1 MTLCMRIPTGDM
13 EMISER
19 KKVRIKIAVITI
31 VMTVTL
37 CCLVTSC
44 FRLGRKKPSED
55 DIYGWYELK
64 IDKGHYVMSVQ
75 DDYIDVFFFKKDNE
89 NEETMSASERNIGY
103 SYKICDIEVKG
114 SRVIINAIEDY
125 DRTEQGP
132 AWHWTLSEELYDYI
146 DEFEYSN
153 NSIVNWHPN
162 SSKGTY
168 KRSEREHPLCE
179 KILEDRKRCVETA
192 KTAKPLELE
201 EIKYFSEAKFGRDD
215 IYFVAKITN
224 PNPFRVYKPELLF
237 YRSDKLNPL
246 ETAKVEWFIEA
257 ESTSIVVIEFYDESH
272 GSGSDIFRDSVKCEI
287 NYNIYLIR
295 FPGQENTYE
304 VVSPGKVTL
313 DDNGYVKNV
322 LFETRCTY
330 GNDRQLGD
338 VMGEKFKLNMIFYKD
353 DEIVGFGFDEF
364 NLPNETRQ
372 RGIRYFTPIADY
384 DRFEV
389 YVS

>member
-1 MTLCMRIPTGDM
+1 
-13 EMISER
+13 MISER
-19 KKVRIKIAVITI
+19 NNVRIKIAVITI
-31 VMTVTL
+31 VMTAIL
-37 CCLVTSC
+37 CSLVTSC
-44 FRLGRKKPSED
+44 FRLGGKKPSED

-64 IDKGHYVMSVQ
+64 IAEGHYVMSVQ
-75 DDYIDVFFFKKDNE
+75 DDYIDVFFFDKDNE
-89 NEETMSASERNIGY
+89 NEETMSASERDVGY

-114 SRVIINAIEDY
+114 SRVIINAFEDY

-132 AWHWTLSEELYDYI
+132 AWHWTLSEELNDNYI

-257 ESTSIVVIEFYDESH
+257 ESTSIVVIKFYDESH
-272 GSGSDIFRDSVKCEI
+272 GSGSDVFRDSVKCEI

-322 LFETRCTY
+322 LFETRFTY

-338 VMGEKFKLNMIFYKD
+338 VMDEKFKLNMIFYKD

>member
-1 MTLCMRIPTGDM
+1 
-13 EMISER
+13 MISER
-19 KKVRIKIAVITI
+19 NKVRIKIAVITI
-31 VMTVTL
+31 VMTAIL

-44 FRLGRKKPSED
+44 FRLGGKKPSED

-64 IDKGHYVMSVQ
+64 IDEGHYVMSVQ

-114 SRVIINAIEDY
+114 SRVIINALDDY

-132 AWHWTLSEELYDYI
+132 AWHWTLSEELNDYI

-179 KILEDRKRCVETA
+179 KLLEDRKRCVEAA

-201 EIKYFSEAKFGRDD
+201 EIKYLPEAKFGRDD

-364 NLPNETRQ
+364 DFVSRTKQ
-372 RGIRYFTPIADY
+372 IGIRYFTPIADY

>member
-1 MTLCMRIPTGDM
+1 
-13 EMISER
+13 MISER
-19 KKVRIKIAVITI
+19 NKVRIKIAVITI
-31 VMTVTL
+31 VMTAIL

-44 FRLGRKKPSED
+44 FRLGGKKPSED

-64 IDKGHYVMSVQ
+64 IAEGHYVMSVQ
-75 DDYIDVFFFKKDNE
+75 DDYIDVFFFNKDNE

-114 SRVIINAIEDY
+114 SRVIINAFEDY

-132 AWHWTLSEELYDYI
+132 AWHWTLSEELNDNYI

-257 ESTSIVVIEFYDESH
+257 ESTSIVVIKFYDESH

-322 LFETRCTY
+322 LFETRFTY

-384 DRFEV
+384 DRYEV

>member
-1 MTLCMRIPTGDM
+1 
-13 EMISER
+13 MISER
-19 KKVRIKIAVITI
+19 NKVRIKIAVITI
-31 VMTVTL
+31 VMTATL

-64 IDKGHYVMSVQ
+64 IDEGHYVMSVQ

-89 NEETMSASERNIGY
+89 NEETMSASERDVGY

-322 LFETRCTY
+322 LFETRFTY

-364 NLPNETRQ
+364 DLPNETRQ

>member
-1 MTLCMRIPTGDM
+1 MIV
-13 EMISER
+13 ISER
-19 KKVRIKIAVITI
+19 NKVRIRIAVITI
-31 VMTVTL
+31 VMIAIL

-55 DIYGWYELK
+55 DIYGWYELE

-304 VVSPGKVTL
+304 VVGPGKVTR
-313 DDNGYVKNV
+313 DDNGYVNGFHV
-322 LFETRCTY
+322 ETRCTY

-364 NLPNETRQ
+364 NLPNKTKQ
-372 RGIRYFTPIADY
+372 IGIRYFTPVADY
-384 DRFEV
+384 DRYEV
-389 YVS
+389 YIS

>member
-1 MTLCMRIPTGDM
+1 
-13 EMISER
+13 MISER
-19 KKVRIKIAVITI
+19 NKVRIKIAVITI
-31 VMTVTL
+31 VMTAIL
-37 CCLVTSC
+37 CSLVTSC
-44 FRLGRKKPSED
+44 FRLGGKKPSED

-64 IDKGHYVMSVQ
+64 IAEGHYVMSVQ
-75 DDYIDVFFFKKDNE
+75 DDYIDVFFFDKDNE
-89 NEETMSASERNIGY
+89 NEETMSASERDVGY

-114 SRVIINAIEDY
+114 SRVIINAFEDY

-132 AWHWTLSEELYDYI
+132 AWHWTLSEELNDNYI

-257 ESTSIVVIEFYDESH
+257 ESTSIVVIKFYDESH
-272 GSGSDIFRDSVKCEI
+272 GSGSDVFRDSVKCEI

-304 VVSPGKVTL
+304 VFGPGKVTL

-322 LFETRCTY
+322 LFETRFTY

-338 VMGEKFKLNMIFYKD
+338 VMDEKFKLNMIFYKD

>member
-1 MTLCMRIPTGDM
+1 
-13 EMISER
+13 
-19 KKVRIKIAVITI
+19 
-31 VMTVTL
+31 
-37 CCLVTSC
+37 
-44 FRLGRKKPSED
+44 
-55 DIYGWYELK
+55 
-64 IDKGHYVMSVQ
+64 MSVQ

-114 SRVIINAIEDY
+114 SRVIINARKDY

-132 AWHWTLSEELYDYI
+132 AWHWTLSEELYDHI

-224 PNPFRVYKPELLF
+224 PNPFRVYKPELSF

-322 LFETRCTY
+322 LFETRFTY

-364 NLPNETRQ
+364 NLPNQTKQ
-372 RGIRYFTPIADY
+372 IGICHFTPIADY

>member
-1 MTLCMRIPTGDM
+1 
-13 EMISER
+13 MISER
-19 KKVRIKIAVITI
+19 NKVRIKIAVITI
-31 VMTVTL
+31 VMTAIL

-64 IDKGHYVMSVQ
+64 IDEGHYVMSVQ

-114 SRVIINAIEDY
+114 SRVIINAREDY

-132 AWHWTLSEELYDYI
+132 AWHWTLSEELNDNYI

-322 LFETRCTY
+322 LFETRFTY

>member
-1 MTLCMRIPTGDM
+1 
-13 EMISER
+13 
-19 KKVRIKIAVITI
+19 
-31 VMTVTL
+31 
-37 CCLVTSC
+37 
-44 FRLGRKKPSED
+44 
-55 DIYGWYELK
+55 
-64 IDKGHYVMSVQ
+64 
-75 DDYIDVFFFKKDNE
+75 
-89 NEETMSASERNIGY
+89 MSASERNIGY

-114 SRVIINAIEDY
+114 SAVIINALEDY

-132 AWHWTLSEELYDYI
+132 AWQWVLSEILNDDY
-146 DEFEYSN
+146 DEFRYSN
-153 NSIVNWHPN
+153 NSIVNRYYN
-162 SSKGTY
+162 SSRGTY

-179 KILEDRKRCVETA
+179 KLLEDRKRCVEAA

-201 EIKYFSEAKFGRDD
+201 EIKYLPEAKFGRDD

-224 PNPFRVYKPELLF
+224 PNPFRVYMPELLF

-246 ETAKVEWFIEA
+246 QTARVERFIEA

-322 LFETRCTY
+322 LFETRFTY

>member
-1 MTLCMRIPTGDM
+1 
-13 EMISER
+13 MISER
-19 KKVRIKIAVITI
+19 NKVRIKIAVITI
-31 VMTVTL
+31 VMTATL

-64 IDKGHYVMSVQ
+64 IDEGHYVMSVQ
-75 DDYIDVFFFKKDNE
+75 DDYIDVFFFKNDNE

-114 SRVIINAIEDY
+114 SRVIINARKDY

-132 AWHWTLSEELYDYI
+132 AWHWTLSEELYDHI

-272 GSGSDIFRDSVKCEI
+272 GSGSDVFRDSVKCEI

-304 VVSPGKVTL
+304 VVSPGKVIL

-322 LFETRCTY
+322 LFETRFTY

-384 DRFEV
+384 DRYEV

>member
-1 MTLCMRIPTGDM
+1 MIV
-13 EMISER
+13 ISER
-19 KKVRIKIAVITI
+19 NIVRIRIAVITI
-31 VMTVTL
+31 VMTATL

-55 DIYGWYELK
+55 DIYGWYELE

-75 DDYIDVFFFKKDNE
+75 DDYIDVFFFKKENE

-132 AWHWTLSEELYDYI
+132 AWHWTLSEELNDYI

-201 EIKYFSEAKFGRDD
+201 EIKYLPEAKFGRDD

-257 ESTSIVVIEFYDESH
+257 ESTSIVVIKFYDESH

-313 DDNGYVKNV
+313 DDDGYVKQV

-353 DEIVGFGFDEF
+353 DEIVGFGFDKF
-364 NLPNETRQ
+364 DFVSRTRQ
-372 RGIRYFTPIADY
+372 RGIRYFTPVADY
-384 DRFEV
+384 DRYEV
-389 YVS
+389 YIS

>member
-1 MTLCMRIPTGDM
+1 MRI
-13 EMISER
+13 R
-19 KKVRIKIAVITI
+19 IAVITI
-31 VMTVTL
+31 VMTATL

-55 DIYGWYELK
+55 DIYGWYELE

-132 AWHWTLSEELYDYI
+132 AWHWTLSEILNDNYDK
-146 DEFEYSN
+146 FEYSN
-153 NSIVNWHPN
+153 NSIVNRHPN

-246 ETAKVEWFIEA
+246 ETARVERFIEA
-257 ESTSIVVIEFYDESH
+257 ESTSIVVLKFYDESH

-304 VVSPGKVTL
+304 VFGPGKVTL
-313 DDNGYVKNV
+313 DDNGYVKNIQV
-322 LFETRCTY
+322 ETMCTY
-330 GNDRQLGD
+330 GNDRQPGD
-338 VMGEKFKLNMIFYKD
+338 VMSEEFNVSIIFYKD

-364 NLPNETRQ
+364 DFVSRTRQ

-384 DRFEV
+384 DRYEV
-389 YVS
+389 YYS

>member
-1 MTLCMRIPTGDM
+1 MIV
-13 EMISER
+13 ISER
-19 KKVRIKIAVITI
+19 NIVRIRIAVITI
-31 VMTVTL
+31 VMTATL

-55 DIYGWYELK
+55 DIYGWYELE

-132 AWHWTLSEELYDYI
+132 AWHWTLSEELNDYI

-201 EIKYFSEAKFGRDD
+201 EIKYLPEAKFGRDD

-257 ESTSIVVIEFYDESH
+257 ESTSIVVIKFYDESH

-313 DDNGYVKNV
+313 DDDGYVKQV

-353 DEIVGFGFDEF
+353 DEIVGFGFDKF
-364 NLPNETRQ
+364 DFVSRTRQ
-372 RGIRYFTPIADY
+372 RGIRYFTPVADY
-384 DRFEV
+384 DRYEV
-389 YVS
+389 YIS

>member
-1 MTLCMRIPTGDM
+1 MIV
-13 EMISER
+13 ISER
-19 KKVRIKIAVITI
+19 NIVRIRIAVITI
-31 VMTVTL
+31 VMTATL

-44 FRLGRKKPSED
+44 FRLGRKMPSED
-55 DIYGWYELK
+55 DIYGWYELE

-75 DDYIDVFFFKKDNE
+75 DDYIDVFFFKKENE

-132 AWHWTLSEELYDYI
+132 AWHWTLSEELNDYI

-201 EIKYFSEAKFGRDD
+201 EIKYLPEAKFGRDD

-237 YRSDKLNPL
+237 YRSDKLIPL

-257 ESTSIVVIEFYDESH
+257 ESTSIVVIKFYDESH

-313 DDNGYVKNV
+313 DDDGYVKQV

-353 DEIVGFGFDEF
+353 DEIVGFGFDKF
-364 NLPNETRQ
+364 DFVSRTRQ
-372 RGIRYFTPIADY
+372 RGIRYFTPVADY
-384 DRFEV
+384 DRYEV
-389 YVS
+389 YIS

>member
-1 MTLCMRIPTGDM
+1 MRSPAGDM

-19 KKVRIKIAVITI
+19 NKVRIKIAVITI
-31 VMTVTL
+31 VMTATL

-64 IDKGHYVMSVQ
+64 IDEGHYVMSVQ

-322 LFETRCTY
+322 LFETRFTY

>member
-1 MTLCMRIPTGDM
+1 MIV
-13 EMISER
+13 ISER
-19 KKVRIKIAVITI
+19 NIVRIRIAVITI
-31 VMTVTL
+31 VMTATL

-55 DIYGWYELK
+55 DIYGWYELE

-75 DDYIDVFFFKKDNE
+75 DDYIDVFFFKKENE

-132 AWHWTLSEELYDYI
+132 AWHWTLSEELNDYI

-201 EIKYFSEAKFGRDD
+201 EIKYLPEAKFGRDD

-257 ESTSIVVIEFYDESH
+257 ESTSIVVIKFYDESH

-353 DEIVGFGFDEF
+353 DEIVGFGFDKF
-364 NLPNETRQ
+364 DFVSRTRQ
-372 RGIRYFTPIADY
+372 RGIRYFTPVADY
-384 DRFEV
+384 DRYEV
-389 YVS
+389 YIS

>member
-1 MTLCMRIPTGDM
+1 MTLCMRSPAGDM

-19 KKVRIKIAVITI
+19 NKVRIKIAVITI
-31 VMTVTL
+31 VMTAIL

-44 FRLGRKKPSED
+44 FRLGGKKPSED

-64 IDKGHYVMSVQ
+64 IDEGHYVMSVQ

-132 AWHWTLSEELYDYI
+132 AWHWTLSEELNDYI

-179 KILEDRKRCVETA
+179 KLLEDRKRCVEAA

-364 NLPNETRQ
+364 DFVSRTKQ
-372 RGIRYFTPIADY
+372 IGIRYFTPIADY

>member
-1 MTLCMRIPTGDM
+1 
-13 EMISER
+13 MISER
-19 KKVRIKIAVITI
+19 NKVRIKIAVITI
-31 VMTVTL
+31 VMTAIL

-44 FRLGRKKPSED
+44 FRLGGKKPSED

-64 IDKGHYVMSVQ
+64 IAEGHYVMSVQ
-75 DDYIDVFFFKKDNE
+75 DDYIDVFFFNKDNE
-89 NEETMSASERNIGY
+89 NEETMSASETDVGY

-257 ESTSIVVIEFYDESH
+257 ESTSIVVIKFYDESH
-272 GSGSDIFRDSVKCEI
+272 GSGSDVFRDSVKCEI

-313 DDNGYVKNV
+313 DDNGYVKNA

-338 VMGEKFKLNMIFYKD
+338 VMDEKFKLNMIFYKD
-353 DEIVGFGFDEF
+353 DEIVRFGFDEF
-364 NLPNETRQ
+364 DFVSSTRQ

-384 DRFEV
+384 DRYEV

>member
-1 MTLCMRIPTGDM
+1 MIV
-13 EMISER
+13 ISEIN
-19 KKVRIKIAVITI
+19 KVRIKIAVITI
-31 VMTVTL
+31 VMTAIL

-44 FRLGRKKPSED
+44 FRLGGKKPSED

-64 IDKGHYVMSVQ
+64 IAEGHYVMSVQ
-75 DDYIDVFFFKKDNE
+75 DDYIDVFFFNKDNE
-89 NEETMSASERNIGY
+89 NEETMSASETDVGY

-257 ESTSIVVIEFYDESH
+257 ESTSIVVIKFYDESH
-272 GSGSDIFRDSVKCEI
+272 GSGSDVFRDSVKCEI

-313 DDNGYVKNV
+313 DDNGYVKNA

-338 VMGEKFKLNMIFYKD
+338 VMDEKFKLNMIFYKD

-364 NLPNETRQ
+364 DFVSRTRQ

-384 DRFEV
+384 DRYEV

>member
-1 MTLCMRIPTGDM
+1 
-13 EMISER
+13 MISER
-19 KKVRIKIAVITI
+19 NKVRIKIAVITI
-31 VMTVTL
+31 VMTAIL
-37 CCLVTSC
+37 CSLVTSC
-44 FRLGRKKPSED
+44 FRLGGKKPSED

-64 IDKGHYVMSVQ
+64 IAEGHYVMSVQ
-75 DDYIDVFFFKKDNE
+75 DDYIDVFFFNKDNE
-89 NEETMSASERNIGY
+89 NEETMSASERDVGY

-114 SRVIINAIEDY
+114 SRVIINAFEDY

-132 AWHWTLSEELYDYI
+132 AWHWTLSEELNDNYI

-257 ESTSIVVIEFYDESH
+257 ESTSIVVIKFYDESH
-272 GSGSDIFRDSVKCEI
+272 GSGSDVFRDSVKCEI

-304 VVSPGKVTL
+304 VFGPGKVTL

-322 LFETRCTY
+322 LFETRFTY

-338 VMGEKFKLNMIFYKD
+338 VMDEKFKLNMIFYKD

-384 DRFEV
+384 DRYEV

>member
-1 MTLCMRIPTGDM
+1 
-13 EMISER
+13 MISER
-19 KKVRIKIAVITI
+19 NKVRIKIAVITI
-31 VMTVTL
+31 VMTAIL
-37 CCLVTSC
+37 CSLVTSC
-44 FRLGRKKPSED
+44 FRLGGKKPSED

-64 IDKGHYVMSVQ
+64 IAEGHYVMSVQ
-75 DDYIDVFFFKKDNE
+75 DDYIDVFFFNKDNE
-89 NEETMSASERNIGY
+89 NEETMSASERDVGY

-114 SRVIINAIEDY
+114 SRVIINAFEDY

-132 AWHWTLSEELYDYI
+132 AWHWTLSEELNDNYI

-257 ESTSIVVIEFYDESH
+257 ESTSIVVIKFYDESH
-272 GSGSDIFRDSVKCEI
+272 GSGSDVFRDSVKCEI

-304 VVSPGKVTL
+304 VFGPGKVTL

-322 LFETRCTY
+322 LFETRFTY

-338 VMGEKFKLNMIFYKD
+338 VMDEKFKLNMIFYKD

>member
-1 MTLCMRIPTGDM
+1 MRIPAGDM

-19 KKVRIKIAVITI
+19 NKVRIKIAVITI
-31 VMTVTL
+31 VMTATL

-64 IDKGHYVMSVQ
+64 IDEGHYVMSVQ

-257 ESTSIVVIEFYDESH
+257 ESTSIVVIKFYDESH

-322 LFETRCTY
+322 LFETRFTY

-384 DRFEV
+384 DRYEV

>member
-1 MTLCMRIPTGDM
+1 MIV
-13 EMISER
+13 ISER
-19 KKVRIKIAVITI
+19 NKVRIRIAVITI
-31 VMTVTL
+31 VMTATL

-75 DDYIDVFFFKKDNE
+75 DDYIDIFFFNKDNE
-89 NEETMSASERNIGY
+89 NEETMSFPERDIGY

-114 SRVIINAIEDY
+114 SRVIINALDDY
-125 DRTEQGP
+125 DRTEQGY
-132 AWHWTLSEELYDYI
+132 AWHWTLSEELNDKYY

-153 NSIVNWHPN
+153 DSIVNWHPN
-162 SSKGTY
+162 SSRGTY

-179 KILEDRKRCVETA
+179 KLLEDRKRCVEAA

-201 EIKYFSEAKFGRDD
+201 EIKYLPEAKFGRDD

-224 PNPFRVYKPELLF
+224 PNPFRVYMPELLF

-246 ETAKVEWFIEA
+246 ETARVERFIEA
-257 ESTSIVVIEFYDESH
+257 ESTSIVVLKFYDESH

-304 VVSPGKVTL
+304 VFGPGKVTL
-313 DDNGYVKNV
+313 DDNGYVKNFQV
-322 LFETRCTY
+322 ETMCTY
-330 GNDRQLGD
+330 GNDRQPGD
-338 VMGEKFKLNMIFYKD
+338 VMSEEFNVSIIFYKD
-353 DEIVGFGFDEF
+353 DEIVGFGFGEF
-364 NLPNETRQ
+364 NFLSETKSM
-372 RGIRYFTPIADY
+372 GIRRITPVADY
-384 DRFEV
+384 DRYEV
-389 YVS
+389 YYS

>member
-1 MTLCMRIPTGDM
+1 MIV
-13 EMISER
+13 ISER
-19 KKVRIKIAVITI
+19 NKVRIRIAVITI
-31 VMTVTL
+31 VMTATL

-64 IDKGHYVMSVQ
+64 IDEGHYVMSVQ

-179 KILEDRKRCVETA
+179 KILEDRKRCAETA

-257 ESTSIVVIEFYDESH
+257 ESTSNVVIEFYDESH

-322 LFETRCTY
+322 LFETRFTY

>member
-1 MTLCMRIPTGDM
+1 
-13 EMISER
+13 MISER
-19 KKVRIKIAVITI
+19 NKVRIKIAVITI
-31 VMTVTL
+31 VMTATL

-64 IDKGHYVMSVQ
+64 IDEGHYVMSVQ

-322 LFETRCTY
+322 LFETRFTY

>member
-1 MTLCMRIPTGDM
+1 
-13 EMISER
+13 MISER
-19 KKVRIKIAVITI
+19 NKVRIKVAVITI
-31 VMTVTL
+31 VMTATL

-55 DIYGWYELK
+55 DIY
-64 IDKGHYVMSVQ
+64 S
-75 DDYIDVFFFKKDNE
+75 FP
-89 NEETMSASERNIGY
+89 ERDIGY

-114 SRVIINAIEDY
+114 SRVIINALDDY
-125 DRTEQGP
+125 DRTEQGY
-132 AWHWTLSEELYDYI
+132 AWHWTLSEELNDNY

-153 NSIVNWHPN
+153 DSIVNWHPN
-162 SSKGTY
+162 SSRGTY

-179 KILEDRKRCVETA
+179 KLLEDRKRCVEAA

-201 EIKYFSEAKFGRDD
+201 EIKYLPEAKFGRDD

-224 PNPFRVYKPELLF
+224 PNPFRVYMPELLF

-246 ETAKVEWFIEA
+246 ETARVERFIEA
-257 ESTSIVVIEFYDESH
+257 ESTSIVVLKFYDESH

-304 VVSPGKVTL
+304 VFGPGKVTL
-313 DDNGYVKNV
+313 DDNGYVKNIQV
-322 LFETRCTY
+322 ETMCTY
-330 GNDRQLGD
+330 GNDRQPGD
-338 VMGEKFKLNMIFYKD
+338 VMSEEFNVSIIFYKD

-364 NLPNETRQ
+364 DFVSRTRQ

-384 DRFEV
+384 DRYEV
-389 YVS
+389 YYS

>member
-1 MTLCMRIPTGDM
+1 
-13 EMISER
+13 MISER
-19 KKVRIKIAVITI
+19 NKVRIKVAVITI
-31 VMTVTL
+31 VMTATL

-44 FRLGRKKPSED
+44 FRLGGKKPSED

-75 DDYIDVFFFKKDNE
+75 DDYIDIFFFNKDNE
-89 NEETMSASERNIGY
+89 NEETMSFPERDIGY

-114 SRVIINAIEDY
+114 SRVIINAFEDY

-132 AWHWTLSEELYDYI
+132 AWHWTLSEELNDNYI

-272 GSGSDIFRDSVKCEI
+272 GSGSDVFRDSVKCEI

-322 LFETRCTY
+322 LFETRFTY

-364 NLPNETRQ
+364 DLPNETRQ

>member
-1 MTLCMRIPTGDM
+1 MRSPTGDM

-19 KKVRIKIAVITI
+19 NKVRIKIAVITI
-31 VMTVTL
+31 VMTAIL

-44 FRLGRKKPSED
+44 FRLGGKKPSED

-64 IDKGHYVMSVQ
+64 IAEGHYVMSVQ
-75 DDYIDVFFFKKDNE
+75 DDYIDVFFFNKDNE
-89 NEETMSASERNIGY
+89 NEETMSASERDVGY

-114 SRVIINAIEDY
+114 SRVIINAFEDY

-132 AWHWTLSEELYDYI
+132 AWHWTLSEELNDNYI

-257 ESTSIVVIEFYDESH
+257 ESTSIVVIKFYDESH
-272 GSGSDIFRDSVKCEI
+272 GSGSDVFRDSVKCEI

-322 LFETRCTY
+322 LFETRFTY

-338 VMGEKFKLNMIFYKD
+338 VMDEKFKLNMIFYKD

-384 DRFEV
+384 DRYEV

>member
-1 MTLCMRIPTGDM
+1 
-13 EMISER
+13 MISER
-19 KKVRIKIAVITI
+19 NKVRIKIAVITI
-31 VMTVTL
+31 VMTATL

-64 IDKGHYVMSVQ
+64 IDEGHYVMSVQ

-162 SSKGTY
+162 SRKGTY

-257 ESTSIVVIEFYDESH
+257 ESTSIVVIKFYDESH

-322 LFETRCTY
+322 LFETRFTY

-384 DRFEV
+384 DRYEV

>member
-1 MTLCMRIPTGDM
+1 MIV
-13 EMISER
+13 ISER
-19 KKVRIKIAVITI
+19 NKVRIKIAVITI
-31 VMTVTL
+31 VMTAIL

-44 FRLGRKKPSED
+44 FRLGGKKPSED

-64 IDKGHYVMSVQ
+64 IAEGHYVMSVQ
-75 DDYIDVFFFKKDNE
+75 DDYIDVFFFNKDNE
-89 NEETMSASERNIGY
+89 NEETMSASETDVGY

-224 PNPFRVYKPELLF
+224 PNPFRVYKPEMLF

-257 ESTSIVVIEFYDESH
+257 ESTSIVVIKFYDESH
-272 GSGSDIFRDSVKCEI
+272 GSGSDVFRDSVKCEI

-313 DDNGYVKNV
+313 DDNGYVKNA

-338 VMGEKFKLNMIFYKD
+338 VMDEKFKLNMIFYKD

-364 NLPNETRQ
+364 DFVSRTRQ

-384 DRFEV
+384 DRYEV

>member
-1 MTLCMRIPTGDM
+1 
-13 EMISER
+13 MISE
-19 KKVRIKIAVITI
+19 KNKVRIRIAVITI
-31 VMTVTL
+31 VMTATL

-55 DIYGWYELK
+55 DIYGWYELE

-114 SRVIINAIEDY
+114 SRVIINARKDY

-132 AWHWTLSEELYDYI
+132 AWHWTLSEELNDFI
-146 DEFEYSN
+146 DKFEYSN
-153 NSIVNWHPN
+153 NSIVNRHPN

-179 KILEDRKRCVETA
+179 KILEDRKRCIETA

-201 EIKYFSEAKFGRDD
+201 EIKYLPEAKFGRDD

-322 LFETRCTY
+322 LFETRFTY

-364 NLPNETRQ
+364 DLPNETRQ

-384 DRFEV
+384 DRYEV

>member
-1 MTLCMRIPTGDM
+1 
-13 EMISER
+13 MISER
-19 KKVRIKIAVITI
+19 NKVRIRIAVITI
-31 VMTVTL
+31 VMTAIL

-44 FRLGRKKPSED
+44 FRLGGKKPSED

-64 IDKGHYVMSVQ
+64 IAEGHYVMSVQ
-75 DDYIDVFFFKKDNE
+75 DDYIDVFFFNKDNE
-89 NEETMSASERNIGY
+89 NEETMSASETDVGY

-257 ESTSIVVIEFYDESH
+257 ESTSIVVIKFYDESH
-272 GSGSDIFRDSVKCEI
+272 GSGSDVFRDSVKCEI

-313 DDNGYVKNV
+313 DDNGYVKNA

-338 VMGEKFKLNMIFYKD
+338 VMDEKFKLNMIFYKD

-364 NLPNETRQ
+364 DFVSRTRQ

-384 DRFEV
+384 DRYEV